1 MNFELV
7 PFLVDKPVGAT
18 PLEALGALR
27 RQLGLAADM
36 KLAYAGRLD
45 PMASGLLVVLHGELL
60 KNQEQF
66 WHLKKVYEA
75 SIALGLGSDSYDVLG
90 LAELNNSIVPD
101 DPHIIT
107 AVRSLVGK
115 TLLSVPTFSSYRY
128 KGRPL
133 FKWARE
139 NEPAEVPVRRMAVS
153 EIEVRDVEQLTLTD
167 IAQAAIERCS
177 SVHGDFRQEDICT
190 RWRGLAQ
197 KDGQHSVPVVRLTLA
212 CESGTYVRSLAHEL
226 GRRLKT
232 AGLLLELR
240 RTVVGPFKLDAPAV
254 VRFAWPQ

>member
-1 MNFELV
+1 MNSELV
-7 PFLVDKPVGAT
+7 PFLVDKPVGST

-27 RQLGLAADM
+27 RQLGLAVDM

-60 KNQEQF
+60 KDQEKF
-66 WHLKKVYEA
+66 WHLNKVYEA

-90 LAELNNSIVPD
+90 LAELTDAVTPN

-115 TLLSVPTFSSYRY
+115 TLLSVPTYSSHRF

-133 FKWARE
+133 FQWARE
-139 NEPAEVPVRRMAVS
+139 NEPAEIPVRRMAVS
-153 EIEVRDVEQLTLTD
+153 EVEVQDIERLALMD
-167 IAQAAIERCS
+167 IAQTAIERCGL
-177 SVHGDFRQEDICT
+177 VHGDFRQEDICA
-190 RWRGLAQ
+190 RWRELAQ
-197 KDGQHSVPVVRLTLA
+197 KEGPRSVPVVRLTLA

-232 AGLLLELR
+232 AGLLLELQ
-240 RTVVGPFKLDAPAV
+240 RTVVGPFRLNAPAV